1 MDAPEEQIKILVKE
15 KKNIQVNNL
24 IHTKRFFFTATQIWF
39 PFSHITTDLSS
50 DFKKKKFYPQIFTL
64 GLLT

>member
-24 IHTKRFFFTATQIWF
+24 IHTKRFFLLQHKYGF
-39 PFSHITTDLSS
+39 PSHI
-50 DFKKKKFYPQIFTL
+50 
-64 GLLT
+64 LLLI